1 MKIFLL
7 MIVCLQ
13 DPLLP
18 LKDSCI
24 TVPMEEQFETV
35 NECMYFSRELKAMNR
50 DPNIYMSA
58 FCTTKAV
65 ETI

>member
-13 DPLLP
+13 DPFIP

-24 TVPMEEQFETV
+24 TVPMEEQFDTV
-35 NECMYFSRELKAMNR
+35 EECLIFSQGVRNMNR
-50 DPNIYMSA
+50 DPRIYMNA
-58 FCTTKAV
+58 FCTTKST